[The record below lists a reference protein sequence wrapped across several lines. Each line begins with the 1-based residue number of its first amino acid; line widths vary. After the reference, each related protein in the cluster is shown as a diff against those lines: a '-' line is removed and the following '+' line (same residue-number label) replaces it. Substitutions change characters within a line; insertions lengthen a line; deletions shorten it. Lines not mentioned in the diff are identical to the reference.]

1 MTKRTWSEFLID
13 VWRVA
18 RVAFGGPEAHYGV
31 FRKTFVDHKKYITD
45 AQLNEWIALFSLVPG
60 PTSTQTMMAIGYF
73 VGGPIL
79 AFLTFTIW
87 AFPAMFM
94 LIGFAFLYP
103 WLQSQP
109 TLFDGFTY
117 IPVFGAALLAYAAI
131 TFTRRVIVKQDHLL
145 LFGLVIVLAYFLSS
159 FGFWVSPALL
169 LAGGVF
175 YAGKHRQSWVN
186 VKTTGDPIRWN
197 TWLISLFLFTIVITE
212 LMAALITNQDVV
224 FFASFYR
231 FGYSIIG
238 GGQLVLPFMIE
249 QLVNQ
254 LGVLD
259 LSILFTGYTIDQLI
273 PGPLFSFASFVG
285 SMVYPEAG
293 WITLGAGVLSG
304 ITLFLPGIFLV
315 YIVFPVWQ
323 RLGKNGFFEYF
334 LKGVVISASAL
345 IALTALLQFIRLPL
359 SLDVWSV
366 FIIGLWFLLQKKGSV
381 GWLVLTTVVLGFIL

>member
-1 MTKRTWSEFLID
+1 MTKRTWSEFLKD

-31 FRKTFVDHKKYITD
+31 FRKTFVDEKKYITD
-45 AQLNEWIALFSLVPG
+45 TQLNEWIALFSLVPG

-73 VGGPIL
+73 VGGPVL
-79 AFLTFTIW
+79 AFLTFIIW
-87 AFPAMFM
+87 AFPAMFV

-109 TLFDGFTY
+109 TLFEGFTY
-117 IPVFGAALLAYAAI
+117 IPVFGVALLAYAAI

-159 FGFWVSPALL
+159 FGFWISPVLL

-186 VKTTGDPIRWN
+186 VKTNGDPFRLN
-197 TWLISLFLFTIVITE
+197 KWLISFFLFTIVITE
-212 LMAALITNQDVV
+212 LMIALVTNPDVV

-249 QLVNQ
+249 QLVEQQTIVELN
-254 LGVLD
+254 VLY
-259 LSILFTGYTIDQLI
+259 TGYTVDQLI

-285 SMVYPEAG
+285 SMVFVDQG
-293 WITLGAGVLSG
+293 WITIGAGLLSG
-304 ITLFLPGIFLV
+304 ITLFLPGIILV

-323 RLGKNGFFEYF
+323 RIQKAGFFEYF
-334 LKGVVISASAL
+334 LKGVVISAAAL
-345 IALTALLQFIRLPL
+345 IALTAFRQFIRLPL
-359 SLDVWSV
+359 SLDIWSV
-366 FIIGLWFLLQKKGSV
+366 FGIGLWIMLQKKGSI
-381 GWLVLTTVVLGFIL
+381 GWLVVAAVVLGFIL